1 MELTWHRHDGVSD
14 IDAADWNR
22 LAGTDPF
29 VRHEFLT
36 TLEETGCV
44 GEAAGWE
51 PCPITVRDNRQ
62 LVGAVP
68 LYLKDN
74 SWGEFVFDFSWANA
88 FHSAGLPYYP
98 KLVTAVPYTP
108 ATGPRL
114 LVGDSANARQVKET
128 LVQGLTESARELS
141 SSSVHILFH
150 EEEER
155 ELLSNLGFVARKDCQ
170 FHWHNQGYSDFD
182 DFLARLSSKKRK
194 QVRRERRRISES
206 GIRFR
211 VLAGDEPNDADWDA
225 IYSCYARTF
234 FRRGRPPYI
243 GLKALQLLGQ
253 RLGNAMVLI
262 VAEHS
267 GQTLAAAICFR
278 SETTLYGRYWG
289 SLDDFH
295 SLHFETC
302 YYQGIEL
309 CIREGLQRFEPGTQG
324 EHKLS
329 RGFVPVATWSAHWV
343 DSPMFAPAIAKF
355 VRQEA
360 AHIDSYMDQM
370 RRHSPYRMGGS
381 SDQPQ

>member
-1 MELTWHRHDGVSD
+1 M
-14 IDAADWNR
+14 
-22 LAGTDPF
+22 
-29 VRHEFLT
+29 RHEFLA
-36 TLEETGCV
+36 TLEETGSV
-44 GEAAGWE
+44 GETAGWV
-51 PCPITVRDNRQ
+51 PCPLSVHDADGQ
-62 LVGAVP
+62 LVGAAP

-98 KLVTAVPYTP
+98 KLVAAVPYTP

-114 LVGDSANARQVKET
+114 LVSEAGDAAQTRET
-128 LVQGLTESARELS
+128 LIAGLLESAQELA
-141 SSSVHILFH
+141 SSSVHVLFH
-150 EEEER
+150 ASSECAR
-155 ELLSNLGFVARKDCQ
+155 LTDSGFVARKDCQ
-170 FHWHNQGYSDFD
+170 FHWHNAGYASFD
-182 DFLARLSSKKRK
+182 DFLAALSAKKRK
-194 QVRRERRRISES
+194 QVKRERRRIEES

-211 VLAGDEPNDADWDA
+211 ILAGNEPNEAEWDT

-243 GLKALQLLGQ
+243 GLDALRLLGK
-253 RLGNAMVLI
+253 RLADAMILI

-278 SETTLYGRYWG
+278 SDSTLYGRYWG

-302 YYQGIEL
+302 YYQGIDY
-309 CIREGLQRFEPGTQG
+309 CIREGLERFEPGTQG

-329 RGFVPVATWSAHWV
+329 RGFVPVPTWSAHWV
-343 DSPMFAPAIAKF
+343 DSETFAPAIAKF

-360 AHIDSYMDQM
+360 EHVDSYIEQM
-370 RRHSPYRMGGS
+370 RRHSPYRGGDAS
-381 SDQPQ
+381 TQGR